1 MTIQF
6 LRNIAFKDAYN
17 PDKLPLKRDGFHE
30 QKENLCIVYPLYIQN
45 GRTDLIEDILHQY
58 DLFSDE
64 ILEHLE
70 IVLVD
75 DCSPN
80 VEKLIDISKYKVK
93 ISLLRILDDLK
104 WNSGGAK
111 NLGVFYSS
119 SKRIIT
125 TDIDHFF
132 PERTCAWAMTTHM
145 KEGEVCHFK
154 RVMGKTV
161 RKTNAHPNTFLMTR
175 NTYIRLHGY
184 DEDFVG
190 MYGDDIFFRKYL
202 KKNARRITISP
213 QECIVYDINRTA
225 HSLSRK
231 LSMRFYL
238 LLLLKGYHHSKRML
252 RFRWRYLGTN
262 TKI

>member
-1 MTIQF
+1 MIKQYLKSVT
-6 LRNIAFKDAYN
+6 FKDAYN
-17 PDKLPLKRDGFHE
+17 PNKLPLKRDEFQE
-30 QKENLCIVYPLYIQN
+30 KKDSLCIVYAAYIQN
-45 GRTDLIEDILHQY
+45 GGTNLIEDILHKY

-64 ILEHLE
+64 ILSHLE

-80 VEKLIDISKYKVK
+80 VEKLIDISKYRVK
-93 ISLLRILDDLK
+93 ISLLRVLDDLK

-119 SKRIIT
+119 SKRIII

-132 PERTCAWAMTTHM
+132 PEQTCAWAMTILLN
-145 KEGEVCHFK
+145 EGEVCHFK
-154 RVMGKTV
+154 RAEGDRV
-161 RKTNAHPNTFLMTR
+161 RRIDAHPNTFLMTR
-175 NTYIRLHGY
+175 NTYICLNGY

-202 KKNARRITISP
+202 KKNARRISLSH
-213 QECIVYDINRTA
+213 QECIGYDINKKA

-231 LSMRFYL
+231 LSMRLYMV
-238 LLLLKGYHHSKRML
+238 LLLKGYHHSKRML

-262 TKI
+262 TQI

>member
-1 MTIQF
+1 MIKQYLKKVT
-6 LRNIAFKDAYN
+6 FKDAYDPN
-17 PDKLPLKRDGFHE
+17 KLPLKRDE
-30 QKENLCIVYPLYIQN
+30 ESIKKESLCIVYAAYIQN
-45 GRTDLIEDILHQY
+45 GSSDMIEDILHKY

-64 ILEHLE
+64 ILSHLE

-80 VEKLIDISKYKVK
+80 VEKLIDLSGYKVK
-93 ISLLRILDDLK
+93 ISLLRVLDDLK

-111 NLGVFYSS
+111 NLGVLYSDS
-119 SKRIIT
+119 RRIII

-132 PERTCAWAMTTHM
+132 PEQTCAWAMAVPL

-154 RVMGKTV
+154 RTGKDMV
-161 RKTNAHPNTFLMTR
+161 RKTDVHPNTFLMTR

-202 KKNARRITISP
+202 KKNARRITLSP
-213 QECIVYDINRTA
+213 KECVVYDINRNA
-225 HSLSRK
+225 HNLSRNLSIK
-231 LSMRFYL
+231 LYIV
-238 LLLLKGYHHSKRML
+238 LLLKGYRHSKRML

-262 TKI
+262 IKL